1 MKHESYLLRTDCLTE
16 DIVRNVKNNIYD
28 DLKKLKK
35 MAFICVA
42 AGFISTCIAYKNI
55 DSYILTI
62 GFLTLCVLLSS
73 VFGRSAYVKSKELQQ
88 LKDENFDIYN
98 GKIDKIEALN
108 IPNKFAY
115 FIPNDNNI
123 ALNYS
128 GWYETVSNTIK
139 QGDPAVLIIFN
150 PQKRRKNQD
159 YTHIDK
165 IIGQ

>member
-1 MKHESYLLRTDCLTE
+1 MKHESDLPRTDRLTE
-16 DIVRNVKNNIYD
+16 NVIRNVSNNIYN
-28 DLKKLKK
+28 DLKTLKK

-42 AGFISTCIAYKNI
+42 AGFISTCIAYKNL
-55 DSYILTI
+55 DSYMLTF

-88 LKDENFDIYN
+88 LKDGSFDIYN

-108 IPNKFAY
+108 MPNKFAY

-128 GWYETVSNTIK
+128 GWYETTNSAIK
-139 QGDPAVLIIFN
+139 HGDVAVLIIFN
-150 PQKRRKNQD
+150 PHKKLQKPRLYLHCIQN
-159 YTHIDK
+159 
-165 IIGQ
+165 